1 MASIFGEDRLSE
13 DTLKLFLTVFEDIR
27 PVIVN
32 VAI

>member
-1 MASIFGEDRLSE
+1 MASIFGEDRLLE
-13 DTLKLFLTVFEDIR
+13 DTLKLFLMVFADIR